1 MCSKVTS
8 SPQTEHTRWYL
19 MRPPSL
25 SCSWLKRRVFS
36 SVAGK
41 TLIGIETRPNEMAP
55 LHMVLGIGSPSGE
68 VSLAHPRGDPRFYWS
83 RGALDVAHGVPG
95 EVVPDRHYHHCHAT
109 QAEAGRPGVHG
120 EVPQAAPRR
129 AAGGGAGGWGRRA
142 G

>member
-1 MCSKVTS
+1 MWSKDTS
-8 SPQTEHTRWYL
+8 SPHTEHTRWYL

-68 VSLAHPRGDPRFYWS
+68 VSPAQPARRPTILLVGWPAAGSP
-83 RGALDVAHGVPG
+83 
-95 EVVPDRHYHHCHAT
+95 
-109 QAEAGRPGVHG
+109 GRPRRVVGTAITIRG
-120 EVPQAAPRR
+120 MPPRR
-129 AAGGGAGGWGRRA
+129 KQAGPAFTVKFPTA
-142 G
+142 L